1 MATHIPTMF
10 LMIIAAGATLAF
22 SVGWVARAQDKEG
35 LRIWTMALAVH
46 TLAFILFA
54 LRGKIPDLFSVLMA
68 NVALSISYSLFLSA
82 ITQFQ
87 QCRVSSLLLWLPP
100 LIVALAFSFL
110 MSDIAAR
117 IIVGGVIYVAQI
129 LIVLFNLLNR
139 ENDVT
144 GRGKHLMVCGL
155 FIMIATL
162 LMRIVT
168 TLIVPE
174 DISSIMRETPVQS
187 LTFLATFITL
197 ILVSNGF
204 VLMIKERADERIR
217 LMAMKDRLT
226 GIWNRIRLEEAAQLE
241 IAMLERYGH
250 PVALIMAD
258 LDHFKDI
265 NDQFGHAAGDQILK
279 EFCSVTQDCIRNTDL
294 LGRWG
299 GEEFLILLPN
309 SGYASAAQLAER
321 IRSAVEQHE
330 FTNGLRITASFG
342 FAVCQSTDSWASWLD
357 RVDKALYRAKTAG
370 RNRVETE
377 CLQQEPGQTALPDT
391 HLVQLVWR
399 KAYESGNAQVDAQHR
414 ALFEHANTLLKA
426 ILDNREKLEITQLIA
441 VLLSEIDQHF
451 RAEETLFL
459 QAAYADSEHHRVLH
473 AHLVQRATQ
482 LALRFERDQLDVGEL
497 FHFLAYEV
505 VAQHMLIEDRKFFP
519 LLAP

>member
-22 SVGWVARAQDKEG
+22 SVGWVARAKDQEG
-35 LRIWTMALAVH
+35 LHTWTMALAVH
-46 TLAFILFA
+46 TLAFVLFA
-54 LRGKIPDLFSVLMA
+54 LRGQIPDLFSVLA
-68 NVALSISYSLFLSA
+68 GNTALSISYSLFLSA

-87 QCRVSSLLLWLPP
+87 QRRVSSALLWVPP
-100 LIVALAFSFL
+100 LVVALAFSFL

-155 FIMIATL
+155 FIMIATM

-168 TLIVPE
+168 TLIAPE

-250 PVALIMAD
+250 PVSLIMAD

-265 NDQFGHAAGDQILK
+265 NDRFGHATGDQILK
-279 EFCSVTQDCIRNTDL
+279 EFCSVTQGCIRTTDL

-309 SGYASAAQLAER
+309 SGFVSAAQLAER
-321 IRSAVEQHE
+321 MRSAVEQHE
-330 FTNGLRITASFG
+330 FTGGHRITASFG
-342 FAVCQSTDSWASWLD
+342 FAVCQSTDTWASWLD
-357 RVDKALYRAKTAG
+357 RADKALYRAKTAG

-377 CLQQEPGQTALPDT
+377 CLQQEPGQTTQPDT

-399 KAYESGNAQVDAQHR
+399 QNYESGNTQIDAQHR

-426 ILDNREKLEITQLIA
+426 ILDNRAKPEITQLIA
-441 VLLSEIDQHF
+441 VLVTEIDQHF
-451 RAEETLFL
+451 RAEEAIFQ
-459 QAAYADSEHHRVLH
+459 QAAYADSEHHRELH
-473 AHLVQRATQ
+473 AHLVQRANQ
-482 LALRFERDQLDVGEL
+482 LAYRFDRDQVGVGEL

-519 LLAP
+519 LLAY